1 MSTLT
6 PVPASTPRE
15 RARRPARSRVGWA
28 VVALLALAIAAVSLG
43 TYASQSL
50 DALGEGNSV
59 ALTYAEGSTLLQA
72 ALYLHIVSASA
83 ALVLGPAQFWKRLR
97 NRFTTA
103 HRVSGR
109 IYAVCVALGAVTGLV
124 IAPSNSAGGIGVA
137 GFGLLG
143 VLWLGSVVLA
153 VRAARQRDLAHHQ
166 AWMIRNYALTF
177 AAVTLRLWL
186 ILLIVVYMATGAE
199 DQDVAFASAY
209 LWVPFLCWV
218 PNVLVAEWL
227 IRRRRLPSLVG
238 RPAATAR

>member
-6 PVPASTPRE
+6 PVPASTPLE

-50 DALGEGNSV
+50 QSLGESNSV
-59 ALTYAEGSTLLQA
+59 VLTYAEGSDLLQA
-72 ALYLHIVSASA
+72 ALYTHIVSASA
-83 ALVLGPAQFWKRLR
+83 ALLLGPVQFWKRLR
-97 NRFTTA
+97 HRFTTA
-103 HRVSGR
+103 HRISGR
-109 IYAVCVALGAVTGLV
+109 IYAVSVTLGALSGLV

-143 VLWLGSVVLA
+143 LLWLGSVVLA
-153 VRAARQRDLAHHQ
+153 VRAARQRHLAQHQ

-186 ILLIVVYMATGAE
+186 IVLIVAYTAAGAQSE
-199 DQDVAFASAY
+199 DAAFASAY

-227 IRRRRLPSLVG
+227 IRRRGLPSLIG
-238 RPAATAR
+238 RRTVTAR